1 MSLIIPKDYKSSL
14 GIIQTQQAIKDLKD
28 FFEQRLGEVL
38 KLTRVSSPLLVLPE
52 TGTNDNLNGIEK
64 AVSFEVPDM
73 NKKAE
78 IVQSLAKWK
87 RIALKKYGFS
97 TGRGL
102 YTDMNAIRKDEELD
116 NIHSIYV
123 DQWDWEVII
132 DKEERNIK
140 TLKDTVI
147 KIYDVFK
154 ETEERVHEIYPEIQK
169 ILPEEITFITSH
181 EFLDM
186 YTGLNPKEREDA
198 IERLDRQLR
207 VSGCDDRR
215 EFDYHKALLNGE
227 LPYTIGGGIG
237 QSRIC
242 MYFLNKAHIGEVQVG
257 MNAIRKDEELD
268 NIHSIYVDQW
278 DWEVII
284 DKEERNIKTLK
295 DTVIKI
301 YDVFKETEERVHE
314 IYPEIKKIL
323 PEEITFITSQEL
335 LDMYPGLN
343 PKEREDAIVREKGA
357 VFIMQIGKELTNGK
371 KHDGRSP
378 DYDDWDLNGDILFYN
393 PVLDNAIELSSMG
406 IRQIGKELTNGKKHD
421 GRSPDYDDWD
431 LNGDILFY
439 NPVLD
444 NAIELSSMGIRVDEE
459 SLDRQLRVSGCDDR
473 REFDY
478 HKALLNGELPY
489 TIGGGIGQSRI
500 CMYFL
505 NKAHIGEVQVGIWPN
520 EMVEKCSENGIDL
533 L

>member
-14 GIIQTQQAIKDLKD
+14 GVIQTQQAIKDLKD

-38 KLTRVSSPLLVLPE
+38 KLTRVSSPLFVLPE
-52 TGTNDNLNGIEK
+52 TGTNDNLNGVEK

-73 NKKAE
+73 NQKAE

-87 RIALKKYGFS
+87 RVALKKYGFS
-97 TGRGL
+97 KGRGL
-102 YTDMNAIRKDEELD
+102 YTDMNAIRKDEKLD

-132 DKEERNIK
+132 DKEDRNIEV
-140 TLKDTVI
+140 L
-147 KIYDVFK
+147 K
-154 ETEERVHEIYPEIQK
+154 ETVR
-169 ILPEEITFITSH
+169 
-181 EFLDM
+181 
-186 YTGLNPKEREDA
+186 
-198 IERLDRQLR
+198 
-207 VSGCDDRR
+207 
-215 EFDYHKALLNGE
+215 
-227 LPYTIGGGIG
+227 
-237 QSRIC
+237 
-242 MYFLNKAHIGEVQVG
+242 
-257 MNAIRKDEELD
+257 
-268 NIHSIYVDQW
+268 
-278 DWEVII
+278 
-284 DKEERNIKTLK
+284 
-295 DTVIKI
+295 KI

-323 PEEITFITSQEL
+323 PKEITFITSQEL
-335 LDMYPGLN
+335 LDMYPKLN
-343 PKEREDAIVREKGA
+343 QKEREDAIVREKGA
-357 VFIMQIGKELTNGK
+357 VFIMQIGKELTNGQ

-378 DYDDWDLNGDILFYN
+378 DYDDWN
-393 PVLDNAIELSSMG
+393 
-406 IRQIGKELTNGKKHD
+406 
-421 GRSPDYDDWD
+421 

-459 SLDRQLRVSGCDDR
+459 SLDRQLKLSGCDDR
-473 REFDY
+473 RELDY

-520 EMVEKCSENGIDL
+520 EMIEKCRKNGIEL